1 MSRTYSEMLEGSL
14 KIMSDTLIFW
24 RDTAPDLGIQKDVCQ
39 QEALACELSML
50 NMIDDSLL

>member
-1 MSRTYSEMLEGSL
+1 MTAYEITLANAL

-24 RDTAPDLGIQKDVCQ
+24 RDIAPTLGIPLTECH